1 MKSRKKIFFIIGGI
15 VLIGLTVLVYSRV
28 KSNLDASNKQNQVV
42 PSVELSKPTR
52 TNLINKLNFTGDILA
67 KEQANIYSRVSGN
80 IQRIYVD
87 IGDYVHQGKLLAE
100 IDRAI
105 YLQNLRQTE
114 GVYKS
119 AKATVENNRSNY
131 DRVNELYHK
140 GLVSKSEQETA
151 MTTLTVSEA
160 QVESALA
167 NYRNAQTQLSYCSI
181 TAPFS
186 GYITKR
192 LLDRGSYVNVGAT
205 SQSSTIFNI
214 SDISSVKVMV
224 NVREGDVPV
233 LEKVQQAHVTTQTYP
248 NEIFNAEVKKMSQ
261 SVDLATRTMPVE
273 IDIENKDGKLKP
285 GMFTSTELVMSTENN
300 AMILPSQCVLNDD
313 KGAYVYQVNLNDST
327 AFKKYIQ
334 VGIKQDNID
343 QITSGLS
350 DDDRVV
356 LTGQTLL
363 KEGSKVKIT
372 K

>member
-1 MKSRKKIFFIIGGI
+1 MKSRKKIFFIIAGI
-15 VLIGLTVLVYSRV
+15 VLIALTFLVYSRV
-28 KSNLDASNKQNQVV
+28 KSNMDASNKQIQII
-42 PSVELSKPTR
+42 PTVELTQPKR

-87 IGDYVHQGKLLAE
+87 IGDYVRQGKLLAE

-105 YLQNLRQTE
+105 YLQNVRQTE
-114 GVYKS
+114 GLFKQ
-119 AKATVENNRSNY
+119 AKATVENNQVNY
-131 DRVNELYHK
+131 QRTNDLYEK
-140 GLVSKSEQETA
+140 GLLSKAELDNA
-151 MTTLTVSEA
+151 RTTLTVSEA

-192 LLDRGSYVNVGAT
+192 LLDRGSYVSVGGSA
-205 SQSSTIFNI
+205 QSSTIFTL
-214 SDISSVKVMV
+214 SDINIVKVMV
-224 NVREGDVPV
+224 NVLEKDVPV
-233 LEKVQQAHVTTQTYP
+233 LDKVQQAHVTSSVYP
-248 NEIFNAEVKKMSQ
+248 NEVFNAEVKKMSQ

-273 IDIENKDGKLKP
+273 IDIENKEGKLKP
-285 GMFTSTELVMSTENN
+285 GMFTSTELILSQENN
-300 AMILPSQCVLNDD
+300 AMILPSQCVIKDD
-313 KGAYVYQVNLNDST
+313 KGTYVYQVNFKDSS

-334 VGIKQDNID
+334 IGLQQDNND
-343 QITSGLS
+343 QVTSGLA
-350 DDDRVV
+350 DEDKVV